1 MDNPDEGRGY
11 AVPPDNPYI
20 DDPSAL
26 PEIYASGIRMPWR
39 CSADLGDPETGD
51 GAGRVFCP
59 DVGSK
64 IAEEVNIVEK
74 GGDYG
79 YPTFEGYVCRADNQ
93 TCDEGKH
100 NTLATRYTIQLLLHE
115 MQLEMYWCDR
125 LCPNLIG
132 VVH

>member
-1 MDNPDEGRGY
+1 MVYIKLPAIYLSNHHCVHYAIVFTRSSYRGKILWFDVDNPEEGRGY

-79 YPTFEGYVCRADNQ
+79 YPTFEGYVC
-93 TCDEGKH
+93 
-100 NTLATRYTIQLLLHE
+100 
-115 MQLEMYWCDR
+115 
-125 LCPNLIG
+125 
-132 VVH
+132 